1 MADSAGAVLRAVLD
15 LGPAPR
21 TAVARHA
28 GLSPATVTSASRS
41 LLAAG
46 LLTELPGV
54 GGAVGRPTNPL
65 ALAADSNVVL
75 AVHVAAT
82 VTSVAV
88 VDLAGIVRR
97 TDRIPHR
104 GAGPGTVLD
113 AAADRVLKWRSEIG
127 ERVLGLGI
135 ATGGWVDR
143 DSGTVVEHPALGWR
157 DVPVRDRLAAR
168 TGLPTGLDSHARG
181 LVHAERL
188 FGQVGRADCAVVLF
202 VGNVID
208 AALAV
213 HGSVHYGPRSGA
225 GSLGRMLGGAPRPL
239 GDYTERA
246 LLDRSP
252 HPDFAALVAAAAAGD
267 TPARALLL
275 ERARALGQLL
285 AVLID
290 LIDPDTVVVVD
301 RALDAVPGVYEAYLA
316 AVREFSAVCDRPEK
330 VVIAT
335 SFDGRVLELSAG
347 AVALHEIFAAP
358 LAHSNPRY
366 FKSNEN

>member
-1 MADSAGAVLRAVLD
+1 MADSAGAVLRAVLEV
-15 LGPAPR
+15 GPAPR

-65 ALAADSNVVL
+65 ALAASNVVL

-88 VDLAGIVRR
+88 VDLAGTVRR
-97 TDRIPHR
+97 TDRIPHL
-104 GAGPGTVLD
+104 GAGPESILD
-113 AAADRVLKWRSEIG
+113 AAAERVAQWRDEIS
-127 ERVLGLGI
+127 ERVLGLGV

-143 DSGTVVEHPALGWR
+143 AGGTVVEHPALGWR
-157 DVPVRDRLAAR
+157 DVPVRDRLADR

-188 FGQVGRADCAVVLF
+188 FGRIRGVDCAVVLF

-208 AALAV
+208 AALTV
-213 HGSVHYGPRSGA
+213 HGNVHYGPRSGA
-225 GSLGRMLGGAPRPL
+225 GSLGRMLGGASRPL

-246 LLDRSP
+246 LLARSP

-267 TPARALLL
+267 PPARNLLL
-275 ERARALGQLL
+275 ERARALGQVL
-285 AVLID
+285 AVVID
-290 LIDPDTVVVVD
+290 LIGPDTVVVVD
-301 RALDAVPGVYEAYLA
+301 RALDSVPEVHEAYLG
-316 AVREFSAVCDRPEK
+316 AVREFSAVCDRPEE
-330 VVIAT
+330 VVTAT

-347 AVALHEIFAAP
+347 AVALHEVFATP
-358 LAHSNPRY
+358 LAQL
-366 FKSNEN
+366 KSALF